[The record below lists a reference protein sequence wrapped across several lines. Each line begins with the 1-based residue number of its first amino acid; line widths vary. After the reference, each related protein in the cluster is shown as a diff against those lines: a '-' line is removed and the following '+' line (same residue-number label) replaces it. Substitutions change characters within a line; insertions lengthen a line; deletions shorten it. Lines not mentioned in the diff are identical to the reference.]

1 MAEPDDEPLLSSVDP
16 PAPPDFTESMRLV
29 TEAQAGDKEALDALL
44 RRYEDRIRRI
54 VRIRL
59 GSKMRRCV
67 DSMDIVQDT
76 WQAAFEHIDTL
87 ELRSTASILQWLA
100 KIAENRI
107 LDTHRHY
114 YGLKR
119 DKKRE
124 IRMAAHDRIEDSG
137 VFGGVHVAGSGP
149 QPDDDAAR
157 RELETI
163 VDDAIA
169 LLPDDYREVI
179 MLRTYYGGSWEEV
192 TQQMGGVSSEAVRQ
206 LHRRA
211 RMRLAR
217 LVRARMST
225 DFARGNGLGDDVGGE
240 PDGDGE

>member
-1 MAEPDDEPLLSSVDP
+1 MAENDDEPLLSSVEP
-16 PAPPDFTESMRLV
+16 GEVPDFTESMRLV
-29 TEAQAGDKEALDALL
+29 TEAQAGDREALDALL

-59 GSKMRRCV
+59 GTKMRRCV

-76 WQAAFEHIDTL
+76 WQAAYEHIGTL

-100 KIAENRI
+100 RIAENRI
-107 LDTHRHY
+107 LDTHRHF

-124 IRMAAHDRIEDSG
+124 VRMAAHDRMEDSG
-137 VFGGVHVAGSGP
+137 VFGGVQVAGTGLP
-149 QPDDDAAR
+149 PDEDAAR

-163 VDDAIA
+163 VDEAIA
-169 LLPDDYREVI
+169 LLPDEYREVI

-192 TQQMGGVSSEAVRQ
+192 TEQIGGVSSEAVRQ

-211 RMRLAR
+211 RMKLAK

-225 DFARGNGLGDDVGGE
+225 DFARGNGLGDEGSGSGGDE
-240 PDGDGE
+240 P